1 MGNTCNGSGG
11 EGRPI
16 FAVLKRRQD
25 SIEVSVADVV
35 AVTVPYHIECAVK
48 KLIQH
53 EEKVEAIRLVRG
65 ACDLG
70 LKDAKDIVDH
80 FTAVIH
86 GCENYEAYLRA
97 TVR

>member
-16 FAVLKRRQD
+16 FAVLK
-25 SIEVSVADVV
+25 
-35 AVTVPYHIECAVK
+35 
-48 KLIQH
+48 
-53 EEKVEAIRLVRG
+53 AIRLVRG